1 MHVKKDDT
9 VLILSGDD
17 RGKQG
22 KVILQT
28 RQANLP
34 LIKQIVQSDYKA
46 MYLTQVA
53 ERKAFG
59 YPPFTRII
67 NIYVKHRDER
77 ICVTAASHLATMLRP
92 HFGTNLLGPDRPS
105 IGRIQ
110 SLHIRKMMLKV
121 APTLSPQGTRRTLL
135 AAAEVLKN
143 HPALKGVT
151 LYFDVDPLG

>member
-1 MHVKKDDT
+1 MLVWMLHHDFAALGVKTGDT
-9 VLILSGDD
+9 VIVLSGKN

-34 LIKQIVQSDYKA
+34 LIKQIVQSDYEA

-77 ICVTAASHLATMLRP
+77 ICVAAASHLATMLRP
-92 HFGTNLLGPDRPS
+92 HFGTNLFR
-105 IGRIQ
+105 
-110 SLHIRKMMLKV
+110 
-121 APTLSPQGTRRTLL
+121 
-135 AAAEVLKN
+135 
-143 HPALKGVT
+143 
-151 LYFDVDPLG
+151 F